1 MGEPMS
7 TLTLSSLTVYLN
19 DRLSRV
25 LEAHNLHV
33 CNESAPQIH
42 EGKTLIFC
50 DKITVHQGNTDYAD
64 VADEYVSVWVALSE
78 EVDVSYYIRLHA
90 FEDDADLYMVTRDI
104 AQHSTVTDRGT
115 ISLDIHKPEVLIDF
129 IIADVF
135 YLLGRYRTDERV
147 SPYTKVE
154 LKHE

>member
-1 MGEPMS
+1 MS
-7 TLTLSSLTVYLN
+7 ILNLHVLTAYLN
-19 DRLSRV
+19 DRLSHV

-33 CNESAPQIH
+33 FNESSPQIH

-64 VADEYVSVWVALSE
+64 VTDEYVSVWVALSE
-78 EVDVSYYIRLHA
+78 HVEVSYYIRLHE
-90 FEDDADLYMVTRDI
+90 FEDDADFYVITRDI

-115 ISLDIHKPEVLIDF
+115 MSFYIHESEALVDF

>member
-7 TLTLSSLTVYLN
+7 TRNLNGLTAYLN
-19 DRLSRV
+19 DRLSHV

-50 DKITVHQGNTDYAD
+50 DKITVHQGNTDYVD

-90 FEDDADLYMVTRDI
+90 FEDDADLYIITRDI

-115 ISLDIHKPEVLIDF
+115 ISLDIHDSEALVDF
-129 IIADVF
+129 VIADVF

>member
-1 MGEPMS
+1 MS
-7 TLTLSSLTVYLN
+7 ILNLSSLTAYLN
-19 DRLSRV
+19 DRLSHV

-33 CNESAPQIH
+33 FNESSSQIH

-50 DKITVHQGNTDYAD
+50 DKVTVHQGTTDYAD
-64 VADEYVSVWVALSE
+64 IADEYVSLWIALSE
-78 EVDVSYYIRLHA
+78 EVEVSYYIRVHK
-90 FEDDADLYMVTRDI
+90 FVDDADFYVITRDI

-115 ISLDIHKPEVLIDF
+115 MSFYIHKPEALVDF

-147 SPYTKVE
+147 SPYVKVE
-154 LKHE
+154 LKNE

>member
-1 MGEPMS
+1 MS
-7 TLTLSSLTVYLN
+7 ILNLNGLTAYLN
-19 DRLSRV
+19 DRLSHV

-33 CNESAPQIH
+33 FNESAPQLH
-42 EGKTLIFC
+42 DGKTLIFC

-90 FEDDADLYMVTRDI
+90 FEDDADFYVITRDI

-115 ISLDIHKPEVLIDF
+115 MSFYIHESEALVDF
-129 IIADVF
+129 VIADVF

>member
-1 MGEPMS
+1 MS
-7 TLTLSSLTVYLN
+7 TRNLNGLTAYLN
-19 DRLSRV
+19 DRLSHV

-115 ISLDIHKPEVLIDF
+115 ISLDIHKLEALVDF
-129 IIADVF
+129 VIADVF
-135 YLLGRYRTDERV
+135 YLLGKYRTSERV

>member
-1 MGEPMS
+1 MS
-7 TLTLSSLTVYLN
+7 ILNLNGLTAYLN
-19 DRLSRV
+19 DRLSHV

-90 FEDDADLYMVTRDI
+90 FEDDADFYVITRDI

-115 ISLDIHKPEVLIDF
+115 MSFYIHESEALVDF
-129 IIADVF
+129 VIADVF

>member
-1 MGEPMS
+1 MS
-7 TLTLSSLTVYLN
+7 ILNLDILTIYLTT
-19 DRLSRV
+19 RLSHI

-33 CNESAPQIH
+33 FNESSPQIH

-50 DKITVHQGNTDYAD
+50 DKVTVHQGTTDYAD
-64 VADEYVSVWVALSE
+64 VADEYVSVWIALSE
-78 EVDVSYYIRLHA
+78 EVEVSYYIRVHK
-90 FEDDADLYMVTRDI
+90 FEDDADFYVVTRDI

-115 ISLDIHKPEVLIDF
+115 MSFYIHKPEALVDF

>member
-1 MGEPMS
+1 MS
-7 TLTLSSLTVYLN
+7 ILNLHILTAYLN
-19 DRLSRV
+19 DRLSHV

-33 CNESAPQIH
+33 FNESSPQIH

-64 VADEYVSVWVALSE
+64 VTDEYVSVWVALSE
-78 EVDVSYYIRLHA
+78 HVEVSYYIRLHE
-90 FEDDADLYMVTRDI
+90 FEDDADFYVITRDI

-115 ISLDIHKPEVLIDF
+115 MSFYIHESEALVDF

>member
-7 TLTLSSLTVYLN
+7 ILNLSGLTAYLN
-19 DRLSRV
+19 DRLSQV

-33 CNESAPQIH
+33 FNESAPQIH

-50 DKITVHQGNTDYAD
+50 DKVTIHQGTTDYAD
-64 VADEYVSVWVALSE
+64 IDDEYVSVWIALAE
-78 EVDVSYYIRLHA
+78 HVDVSYYIRLHIFA
-90 FEDDADLYMVTRDI
+90 DDADFYVITRDI
-104 AQHSTVTDRGT
+104 AQHSKVTDRGT
-115 ISLDIHKPEVLIDF
+115 MSFYIHKSEALVDF

-147 SPYTKVE
+147 SPYVKVE
-154 LKHE
+154 LKNE

>member
-1 MGEPMS
+1 MS
-7 TLTLSSLTVYLN
+7 TRNLNGLTAYLN
-19 DRLSRV
+19 DRLSHV

-90 FEDDADLYMVTRDI
+90 FEDDADFYVITRDI

-115 ISLDIHKPEVLIDF
+115 MSFYIHESEALVDF
-129 IIADVF
+129 VIADVF

>member
-1 MGEPMS
+1 MS
-7 TLTLSSLTVYLN
+7 THNLNGLTAYLN
-19 DRLSRV
+19 DRLSHV
-25 LEAHNLHV
+25 LEAHNLHM

-50 DKITVHQGNTDYAD
+50 DKITVHQGNTDYVD

-90 FEDDADLYMVTRDI
+90 FEDDADLYMITRDI

-115 ISLDIHKPEVLIDF
+115 ISLDIHDSEALVDF
-129 IIADVF
+129 VIADVF

>member
-1 MGEPMS
+1 MS
-7 TLTLSSLTVYLN
+7 ILNLNGLTAYLN
-19 DRLSRV
+19 DRLSHV

-33 CNESAPQIH
+33 RNESSPQIH

-90 FEDDADLYMVTRDI
+90 FEDDADLYMITRDI

-115 ISLDIHKPEVLIDF
+115 ISLDIHDSEALVDF
-129 IIADVF
+129 VIADVF

>member
-1 MGEPMS
+1 MS
-7 TLTLSSLTVYLN
+7 ILNLHVLTAYLN
-19 DRLSRV
+19 DRLSHV
-25 LEAHNLHV
+25 LEAHNLHM
-33 CNESAPQIH
+33 CNESSPQIH

-50 DKITVHQGNTDYAD
+50 DMITVHQGTTDYAD
-64 VADEYVSVWVALSE
+64 VTDEYVSVWVALSE
-78 EVDVSYYIRLHA
+78 HVEVSYYIRLHE
-90 FEDDADLYMVTRDI
+90 FEDDADFYVITRDI

-115 ISLDIHKPEVLIDF
+115 MRFYIHESEALVDF

>member
-1 MGEPMS
+1 MS
-7 TLTLSSLTVYLN
+7 MLNLDILTIYLTT
-19 DRLSRV
+19 RLLHI

-33 CNESAPQIH
+33 FNESSPQIH

-64 VADEYVSVWVALSE
+64 VTDEYVSVWVALSE
-78 EVDVSYYIRLHA
+78 HVEVSYYIRLHE
-90 FEDDADLYMVTRDI
+90 FEDDADFYVITRDI

-115 ISLDIHKPEVLIDF
+115 MSFYIHESEALVDF

>member
-1 MGEPMS
+1 MS
-7 TLTLSSLTVYLN
+7 IRNLNGLTAYLN
-19 DRLSRV
+19 DRLSHV

-115 ISLDIHKPEVLIDF
+115 ISLDIHDSEALVDF
-129 IIADVF
+129 VIADVF
-135 YLLGRYRTDERV
+135 YLLGRYRTSERV

>member
-1 MGEPMS
+1 MS
-7 TLTLSSLTVYLN
+7 ILNLSSLTAYLN
-19 DRLSRV
+19 DRLSHV

-90 FEDDADLYMVTRDI
+90 FEDDADFYVITRDI

-115 ISLDIHKPEVLIDF
+115 MSFYIHESEALVDF
-129 IIADVF
+129 VIADVF
-135 YLLGRYRTDERV
+135 YLLGRYRTSERV
-147 SPYTKVE
+147 SPYTKAE

>member
-1 MGEPMS
+1 MS
-7 TLTLSSLTVYLN
+7 TRNLNGLTAYLN
-19 DRLSRV
+19 DRLSHV

-78 EVDVSYYIRLHA
+78 HVEVSYYIRLHA

-115 ISLDIHKPEVLIDF
+115 ISLDIHDSEAIVDF
-129 IIADVF
+129 VIADVF
-135 YLLGRYRTDERV
+135 YLLGRYRTSERV

-154 LKHE
+154 LKRE

>member
-7 TLTLSSLTVYLN
+7 TRNLNGLTAYLN
-19 DRLSRV
+19 DRLSHV

-50 DKITVHQGNTDYAD
+50 DKITVHQGNTDYVD

-90 FEDDADLYMVTRDI
+90 FEDDADLYMITRDI

-115 ISLDIHKPEVLIDF
+115 ISLDIHDSEALVDF
-129 IIADVF
+129 VIADVF

>member
-1 MGEPMS
+1 MS
-7 TLTLSSLTVYLN
+7 TRNLNGLTAYLN
-19 DRLSRV
+19 DRLSHV

-50 DKITVHQGNTDYAD
+50 DKITVHQGNTDYVD

-90 FEDDADLYMVTRDI
+90 FEDDADLYMITRDI

-115 ISLDIHKPEVLIDF
+115 ISLDIHDSEALVDF
-129 IIADVF
+129 VIADVF

>member
-1 MGEPMS
+1 MS
-7 TLTLSSLTVYLN
+7 TCNLNGLTAYLN
-19 DRLSRV
+19 DRLSHV

-90 FEDDADLYMVTRDI
+90 FEDDADFYVITRDI

-115 ISLDIHKPEVLIDF
+115 MSFYIHESEALVDF
-129 IIADVF
+129 VIADVF
-135 YLLGRYRTDERV
+135 YLLGRYRTSERV
-147 SPYTKVE
+147 SPYTKAE
-154 LKHE
+154 LKNE

>member
-1 MGEPMS
+1 MS
-7 TLTLSSLTVYLN
+7 IRNLNGLTAYLN
-19 DRLSRV
+19 DRLSHV

-50 DKITVHQGNTDYAD
+50 DKITVHQGNTDYVD

-115 ISLDIHKPEVLIDF
+115 ISLDIHDSEALVDF
-129 IIADVF
+129 VIADVF
-135 YLLGRYRTDERV
+135 YLLGRYRTSERV

>member
-7 TLTLSSLTVYLN
+7 IRNLNGLTAYLN
-19 DRLSRV
+19 DRLSHV

-50 DKITVHQGNTDYAD
+50 DKITVHQGNTDYVD

-90 FEDDADLYMVTRDI
+90 FEDDADLYIITRDI

-115 ISLDIHKPEVLIDF
+115 ISLDIHDSEALVDF
-129 IIADVF
+129 VIADVF